1 MHIPVLLE
9 ETIRTLAPKPGCVYI
24 DGTLG
29 QAGHASAVM
38 RLAGASGRLLG
49 IDRDGEALAR
59 AKANLQRDAIPGEHV
74 LVQGAHGDLGA
85 LARAHGFEAVDA
97 ILLDLGV
104 SSDQLDTPERGF
116 SFRLDGPLDMRMRND
131 AGETAA
137 DLLARLDE
145 KALSELF
152 RTLGEEKRANV
163 VARAIVRERQVRPFT
178 RTVQLAEC
186 VARAV
191 GGAHGKGRH
200 PATRVF
206 QALRMAVND
215 ELGDLRKALEA
226 GLELLKP
233 GGRMAVITFESLSD
247 RMVKAVF
254 REHCGREVSLMQ
266 GGSEWQGKAPRT
278 RNVLKKAVAG
288 QQEELKANPR
298 ARSAKLRAV
307 ERIEGARCYGKA
319 E

>member
-9 ETIRTLAPKPGCVYI
+9 ETVAALAPRPGCVYV

-38 RLAGASGRLLG
+38 RLAGPTGTLLG

-59 AKANLQRDAIPGEHV
+59 ARADLARDAVPGRHV
-74 LVQGAHGDLGA
+74 LAQGGHGDLADIAAANGIA
-85 LARAHGFEAVDA
+85 AADA

-104 SSDQLDTPERGF
+104 SSDQLDTPGRGF
-116 SFRLDGPLDMRMRND
+116 SFRADGPLDMRMRND

-137 DLLARLDE
+137 DLLARLGVDE
-145 KALSELF
+145 MARLF
-152 RTLGEEKRANV
+152 RELGEERQALRVAKAIDRA
-163 VARAIVRERQVRPFT
+163 RREAPIT
-178 RTVQLAEC
+178 GTLQLAEI

-191 GGAHGKGRH
+191 GGAHTPGRH

-215 ELGDLRKALEA
+215 ELGELRRAIA
-226 GLELLKP
+226 GGLSLLRP
-233 GGRMAVITFESLSD
+233 GGRLAIITFESLSD
-247 RMVKAVF
+247 RVVKESF
-254 REHCGREVSLMQ
+254 RAHCGREESLQQ
-266 GGSEWQGKAPRT
+266 GGSAWRGELPRT
-278 RNVLKKAVAG
+278 EWILRKAVTARP
-288 QQEELKANPR
+288 EETARNPR

-307 ERIEGARCYGKA
+307 RKA
-319 E
+319 EA

>member
-9 ETIRTLAPKPGCVYI
+9 ETVAALAPRPGCVYV

-38 RLAGASGRLLG
+38 RLAGPTGTLLG

-59 AKANLQRDAIPGEHV
+59 ARANLARDAVPGRHV
-74 LVQGAHGDLGA
+74 LAQGGHGDLADIAAANGIA
-85 LARAHGFEAVDA
+85 AADA

-104 SSDQLDTPERGF
+104 SSDQLDTPGRGF
-116 SFRLDGPLDMRMRND
+116 SFRADGPLDMRMRND

-137 DLLARLDE
+137 DLLARLGVDE
-145 KALSELF
+145 MARLF
-152 RTLGEEKRANV
+152 RELGEERQALRVAKAIDRA
-163 VARAIVRERQVRPFT
+163 RREAPIT
-178 RTVQLAEC
+178 GTLQLAEI

-191 GGAHGKGRH
+191 GGAHTPGRH

-215 ELGDLRKALEA
+215 ELGELRRAIA
-226 GLELLKP
+226 GGLSLLRP
-233 GGRMAVITFESLSD
+233 GGRLAIITFESLSD
-247 RMVKAVF
+247 RVVKESF
-254 REHCGREVSLMQ
+254 RAHCGREESLQQ
-266 GGSEWQGKAPRT
+266 GGSAWRGELPRT
-278 RNVLKKAVAG
+278 EWILRKAVTARP
-288 QQEELKANPR
+288 EETARNPR

-307 ERIEGARCYGKA
+307 RKA
-319 E
+319 EA

>member
-9 ETIRTLAPKPGCVYI
+9 ETVAALAPRPGCVYV

-38 RLAGASGRLLG
+38 RLAGPTGTLLG

-59 AKANLQRDAIPGEHV
+59 ARANLARDAVPGRHV
-74 LVQGAHGDLGA
+74 LAQGGHGDLADIAAANGI
-85 LARAHGFEAVDA
+85 EAADA

-104 SSDQLDTPERGF
+104 SSDQLDTPGRGF
-116 SFRLDGPLDMRMRND
+116 SFRADGPLDMRMRND

-137 DLLARLDE
+137 DLLARLGVDE
-145 KALSELF
+145 MARLF
-152 RTLGEEKRANV
+152 RELGEERQALRVAKAIDRA
-163 VARAIVRERQVRPFT
+163 RREAPIT
-178 RTVQLAEC
+178 GTLQLAEI

-191 GGAHGKGRH
+191 GGAHTPGRH

-215 ELGDLRKALEA
+215 ELGELRRAIA
-226 GLELLKP
+226 GGLSLLRP
-233 GGRMAVITFESLSD
+233 GGRLAIITFESLSD
-247 RMVKAVF
+247 RVVKESF
-254 REHCGREVSLMQ
+254 RAHCGREESLQQ
-266 GGSEWQGKAPRT
+266 GGSAWRGELPRT
-278 RNVLKKAVAG
+278 EWILRKAVTARP
-288 QQEELKANPR
+288 EETARNPR

-307 ERIEGARCYGKA
+307 RKA
-319 E
+319 EA

>member
-9 ETIRTLAPKPGCVYI
+9 ETVAALAPRLGCVYV

-38 RLAGASGRLLG
+38 RLAGPTGTLLG

-59 AKANLQRDAIPGEHV
+59 ARANLARDAVPGRHV
-74 LVQGAHGDLGA
+74 LAQGGHGDLADIAAANGIA
-85 LARAHGFEAVDA
+85 AADA

-104 SSDQLDTPERGF
+104 SSDQLDTPGRGF
-116 SFRLDGPLDMRMRND
+116 SFRADGPLDMRMRND

-137 DLLARLDE
+137 DLLARLGVDE
-145 KALSELF
+145 MARLF
-152 RTLGEEKRANV
+152 RELGEERQALRVAKAIDRA
-163 VARAIVRERQVRPFT
+163 RREAPIT
-178 RTVQLAEC
+178 GTLQLAEI

-191 GGAHGKGRH
+191 GGAHTPGRH

-215 ELGDLRKALEA
+215 ELGELRRAIA
-226 GLELLKP
+226 GGLSLLRP
-233 GGRMAVITFESLSD
+233 GGRLAIITFESLSD
-247 RMVKAVF
+247 RVVKESF
-254 REHCGREVSLMQ
+254 RAHCGREESLQQ
-266 GGSEWQGKAPRT
+266 GGSEWRGELPRT
-278 RNVLKKAVAG
+278 EWILRKAVTARP
-288 QQEELKANPR
+288 EETARNPR

-307 ERIEGARCYGKA
+307 RKA
-319 E
+319 EA

>member
-9 ETIRTLAPKPGCVYI
+9 ETVAALAPQPGCVYV

-38 RLAGASGRLLG
+38 RLAGPTGRLLG

-59 AKANLQRDAIPGEHV
+59 AAANLRRDGIPGTHT

-85 LARAHGFEAVDA
+85 LARAHGFESVDA

-116 SFRLDGPLDMRMRND
+116 SFRHDGPLDMRMRND

-137 DLLARLDE
+137 DLVARLSVAE
-145 KALSELF
+145 MTALF
-152 RTLGEEKRANV
+152 RDLGEERRAAAI
-163 VARAIVRERQVRPFT
+163 ARAIERERRTAPFT
-178 RTVQLAEC
+178 RTLQLADC

-191 GGAHGKGRH
+191 GGAHTKGRH

-215 ELGDLRKALEA
+215 EMGDLRRALEA
-226 GLELLKP
+226 GLRLLRP
-233 GGRMAVITFESLSD
+233 GGRMAVLTFESLTD
-247 RMVKAVF
+247 RVVKQTF
-254 REHCGREVSLMQ
+254 RAHCGRDEALQQ
-266 GGSEWQGKAPRT
+266 GGSEWRGERPRT
-278 RNVLKKAVAG
+278 EAIFRKAVVG
-288 QQEELKANPR
+288 RPEELEANPR

-307 ERIEGARCYGKA
+307 RRMEE
-319 E
+319 

>member
-9 ETIRTLAPKPGCVYI
+9 ETVAALAPRLGCVYV

-38 RLAGASGRLLG
+38 RLAGPTGTLLG

-59 AKANLQRDAIPGEHV
+59 ARANLARDAVPGRHV
-74 LVQGAHGDLGA
+74 LAQGGHGDLADIAAANGI
-85 LARAHGFEAVDA
+85 EAADA

-104 SSDQLDTPERGF
+104 SSDQLDTPGRGF
-116 SFRLDGPLDMRMRND
+116 SFRADGPLDMRMRND

-137 DLLARLDE
+137 DLLARLGVDE
-145 KALSELF
+145 MARLF
-152 RTLGEEKRANV
+152 RELGEERQALRVAKAIDRA
-163 VARAIVRERQVRPFT
+163 RREAPIT
-178 RTVQLAEC
+178 GTLQLAEI

-191 GGAHGKGRH
+191 GGAHTPGRH

-215 ELGDLRKALEA
+215 ELGELRRAIA
-226 GLELLKP
+226 GGLSLLRP
-233 GGRMAVITFESLSD
+233 GGRLAIITFESLSD
-247 RMVKAVF
+247 RVVKESF
-254 REHCGREVSLMQ
+254 RAHCGREESLQQ
-266 GGSEWQGKAPRT
+266 GGSAWRGELPRT
-278 RNVLKKAVAG
+278 EWILRKAVTARP
-288 QQEELKANPR
+288 EETARNPR

-307 ERIEGARCYGKA
+307 RKA
-319 E
+319 EA

>member
-1 MHIPVLLE
+1 MHIPVLLQ
-9 ETIRTLAPKPGCVYI
+9 ETLKALDPHPGFVYI

-38 RLAGASGRLLG
+38 RLAGESGRLLG

-59 AKANLQRDAIPGEHV
+59 AAKNLEREGIPGVHT
-74 LVQGAHGDLGA
+74 LVHGAHGEIGA
-85 LARAHGFEAVDA
+85 LARAAGFEAVDG

-116 SFRLDGPLDMRMRND
+116 SFRNDGPLDMRMRND
-131 AGETAA
+131 KGDTAA
-137 DLLARLDE
+137 DLVARMSVAE
-145 KALSELF
+145 MTALF
-152 RTLGEEKRANV
+152 RDLGEEKRAAAI
-163 VARAIVRERQVRPFT
+163 ARAIDKERAREPFT

-191 GGAHGKGRH
+191 GAAHTKGRH

-215 ELGDLRKALEA
+215 EVGDLKRALEE
-226 GLELLKP
+226 GLALLKP
-233 GGRMAVITFESLSD
+233 GGRMAILTFESLTD
-247 RMVKAVF
+247 RIVKQTF
-254 REHCGREVSLMQ
+254 REHEGREVALMQ
-266 GGSEWQGKAPRT
+266 GGSEWQGTLPRVE
-278 RNVLKKAVAG
+278 RIFRKAVCG
-288 QQEELKANPR
+288 QPEEIDFNPR

-307 ERIEGARCYGKA
+307 RRI
-319 E
+319 

>member
-9 ETIRTLAPKPGCVYI
+9 ETVAALAPQPGCVYV

-38 RLAGASGRLLG
+38 RLAGPTGRLLG

-59 AKANLQRDAIPGEHV
+59 AAANLRRDGIPGTHT

-85 LARAHGFEAVDA
+85 LARAHGFESVDA

-116 SFRLDGPLDMRMRND
+116 SFRHDGPLDMRMRND

-137 DLLARLDE
+137 DLVARLSVAE
-145 KALSELF
+145 MTALF
-152 RTLGEEKRANV
+152 RDLGEERRAAAI
-163 VARAIVRERQVRPFT
+163 ARAIERERRMAPFT
-178 RTVQLAEC
+178 RTLQLADC

-191 GGAHGKGRH
+191 GGAHTKGRH

-215 ELGDLRKALEA
+215 EMGDLRRALEA
-226 GLELLKP
+226 GLRLLRP
-233 GGRMAVITFESLSD
+233 GGRMAVLTFESLTD
-247 RMVKAVF
+247 RVVKQTF
-254 REHCGREVSLMQ
+254 RAHCGRDEALQQ
-266 GGSEWQGKAPRT
+266 GGSEWRGERPRT
-278 RNVLKKAVAG
+278 EAIFRKAVVG
-288 QQEELKANPR
+288 RPEELEANPR

-307 ERIEGARCYGKA
+307 RRMEE
-319 E
+319 

>member
-1 MHIPVLLE
+1 MHIPVLLQ
-9 ETIRTLAPKPGCVYI
+9 ETVSALAPGPGCVYI

-38 RLAGASGRLLG
+38 RLAGPQGRLLG

-59 AKANLQRDAIPGEHV
+59 AAANLRRDAVPGTHV
-74 LVQGAHGDLGA
+74 LVHGAHGDIGM
-85 LARAHGFEAVDA
+85 LARANGFGQADA

-116 SFRLDGPLDMRMRND
+116 SFRSDGPLDMRMRND

-137 DLLARLDE
+137 DLLARLSVAE
-145 KALSELF
+145 MTALF
-152 RTLGEEKRANV
+152 RDLGEERKAGAI
-163 VARAIVRERQVRPFT
+163 ARAIDRERSKTPFT
-178 RTVQLAEC
+178 RTLQLADC

-191 GGAHGKGRH
+191 GTAHTKGRH

-215 ELGDLRKALEA
+215 EVGDLRRALED
-226 GLELLKP
+226 GLALLKP
-233 GGRMAVITFESLSD
+233 GGRMAVLTFESLTD
-247 RMVKAVF
+247 RIVKQAF
-254 REHCGREVSLMQ
+254 REHEGREVALQQ
-266 GGSEWQGKAPRT
+266 GGSQWQGTLPRVE
-278 RNVLKKAVAG
+278 RIFRKAVTG
-288 QQEELKANPR
+288 QPQEIEDNPR

-307 ERIEGARCYGKA
+307 RRLGEGENDHGQA
-319 E
+319 